1 MAVMS
6 NRVARAPKKRR
17 RAGKAPHTIRHT
29 AAIAIALL
37 PATAAPT
44 SAPAL
49 AAQEPERDPQS
60 YRVTA
65 HLRDADTDGP
75 LMGALIEISDQ
86 PGQYVTAMNGRVS
99 FEIPAGDYTFTARK
113 GGYATLHGAFHVV
126 YDGNLT
132 LTVAMRK
139 MGDVDTSAPERLLV
153 RVAESGSGRPIE
165 GAVVLLPGGRS
176 RLTDGRGL
184 VEFADVGGPA
194 TEVGVRMLGYEPRT
208 ALIALR
214 EGRTTVAEVAL
225 AIDAVVLSPIEVEV
239 RSPFLERHGVYWRI
253 DRGMAKEV
261 LTREELIERAEPRLA
276 NAFRNIIPGVRVDY
290 RGHLTVLVN
299 HLNCP
304 LTVYLDG
311 RRMKLD
317 VRRLN
322 IDDIT
327 PEMLE
332 LAEVYEEGRTP
343 GRFPGACGAVLLWSR
358 HRAGREGGRSRRG
371 RGV

>member
-1 MAVMS
+1 
-6 NRVARAPKKRR
+6 
-17 RAGKAPHTIRHT
+17 
-29 AAIAIALL
+29 
-37 PATAAPT
+37 
-44 SAPAL
+44 
-49 AAQEPERDPQS
+49 
-60 YRVTA
+60 
-65 HLRDADTDGP
+65 
-75 LMGALIEISDQ
+75 
-86 PGQYVTAMNGRVS
+86 
-99 FEIPAGDYTFTARK
+99 
-113 GGYATLHGAFHVV
+113 
-126 YDGNLT
+126 
-132 LTVAMRK
+132 
-139 MGDVDTSAPERLLV
+139 
-153 RVAESGSGRPIE
+153 
-165 GAVVLLPGGRS
+165 
-176 RLTDGRGL
+176 LTDGRGL
-184 VEFADVGGPA
+184 VEFADVAGPA
-194 TEVGVRMLGYEPRT
+194 TEVGVRMFGYEPRT

-214 EGRTTVAEVAL
+214 EGHTTVAEVAL

-253 DRGMAKEV
+253 DRGLPKEV
-261 LTREELIERAEPRLA
+261 LTREELVERAEPRLA
-276 NAFRNIIPGVRVDY
+276 DAFRHIIPGVRVDY

-358 HRAGREGGRSRRG
+358 HRAGR
-371 RGV
+371 